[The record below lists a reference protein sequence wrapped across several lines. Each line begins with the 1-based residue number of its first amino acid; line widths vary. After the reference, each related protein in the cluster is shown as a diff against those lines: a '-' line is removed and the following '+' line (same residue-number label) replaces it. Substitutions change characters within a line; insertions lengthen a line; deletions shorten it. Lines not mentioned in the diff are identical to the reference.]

1 MNKKL
6 IQLAQ
11 RRKHLLTQA
20 AAQRIVLAQNV
31 EPLRAPLLLVDRG
44 VTALHYLKRHPA
56 VLVGASL
63 VLATFRLKY
72 TGKWVQ
78 RAWIGWQLGRR
89 LFKPK

>member
-6 IQLAQ
+6 IHLAQ
-11 RRKHLLTQA
+11 RRKHLLTQV

-44 VTALHYLKRHPA
+44 VTTLRYLKRHPTIFVTA
-56 VLVGASL
+56 GLM
-63 VLATFRLKY
+63 LATFRLKY
-72 TGKWVQ
+72 SGKWVQ

-89 LFKPK
+89 LFKK